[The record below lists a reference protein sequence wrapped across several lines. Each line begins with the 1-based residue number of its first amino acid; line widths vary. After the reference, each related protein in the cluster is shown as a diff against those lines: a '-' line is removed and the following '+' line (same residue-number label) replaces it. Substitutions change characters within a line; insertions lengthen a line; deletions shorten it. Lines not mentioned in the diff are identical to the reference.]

1 MVRAGYGLELEPRN
15 VHRPPVG
22 GYHVLAT
29 FTVARRLDH
38 ERLHAHLEAAR
49 GLVEAKLRS
58 RRRRDRGGGPSDD
71 GDDRTQSRDVHQD
84 SLRGSVARAESGIRP
99 AGGVP
104 GWRSGVVVTSG
115 SRRAAS
121 TSGRQNA
128 RRICRWNRAVTS
140 AGVARIPSS
149 TQWPRCASWIAT
161 HVRAIVSASSSTNS
175 RSAIPNRIALT
186 MPSTPSCH
194 IAVCSALLRLALPAH
209 PFSSR
214 STSRR

>member
-1 MVRAGYGLELEPRN
+1 GRGLELDRGN
-15 VHRPPVG
+15 VHRPSVG
-22 GYHVLAT
+22 GYHVPAS
-29 FTVARRLDH
+29 FTVGRWLDH

-49 GLVEAKLRS
+49 RLVEVKLRS
-58 RRRRDRGGGPSDD
+58 RRRRDRGGGPDD
-71 GDDRTQSRDVHQD
+71 GDDRTQSRDVHHD
-84 SLRGSVARAESGIRP
+84 SLRRSVARADSPVREAG
-99 AGGVP
+99 GGVP
-104 GWRSGVVVTSG
+104 GGLSGVVVTSG

-128 RRICRWNRAVTS
+128 RRICRWNRAATS
-140 AGVARIPSS
+140 AGVARMPCS

-161 HVRAIVSASSSTNS
+161 HVRAIVSASSSTSS
-175 RSAIPNRIALT
+175 RSAIPNCIALT

-194 IAVCSALLRLALPAH
+194 ITVCSALRRLALPAH